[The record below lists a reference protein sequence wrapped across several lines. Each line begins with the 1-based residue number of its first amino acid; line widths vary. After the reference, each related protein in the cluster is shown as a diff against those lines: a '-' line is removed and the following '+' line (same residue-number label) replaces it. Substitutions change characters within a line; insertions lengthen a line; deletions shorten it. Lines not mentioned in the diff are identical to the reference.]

1 MTRIHNT
8 TSVRCTA
15 ITAMSVA
22 MLMTSC
28 FTPRK
33 AEQRR
38 CGKADRLMAK
48 AAWLCP
54 DVLLRDSARLQLP
67 ADSAT
72 WRLAWN
78 DSVDHAGLLN
88 ACDSLRA
95 ALEALKL
102 ESSQSD
108 HQDLVP
114 NAHLHPRVRQAVQS
128 VQRNACKWRAFSDT
142 INGVVVSVRPAAD
155 GTPLLT
161 VEQLARTVKAP
172 CPPAPQRPPC
182 PGPLDQ
188 LMDRAEEAGWKLLLW
203 AILACVVFYLF
214 RRFVSPLNNMPR

>member
-1 MTRIHNT
+1 MKYFHNT
-8 TSVRCTA
+8 TSVRCMA
-15 ITAMSVA
+15 IIAMSVA

-38 CGKADRLMAK
+38 CGKADRLMAR

-54 DVLLRDSARLQLP
+54 DVLLLDSARVQLP

-72 WRLAWN
+72 WRMAWA
-78 DSVDHAGLLN
+78 DSVDHGALMS

-95 ALEALKL
+95 ALDALKQTHPGEAPQ
-102 ESSQSD
+102 ESGS
-108 HQDLVP
+108 P
-114 NAHLHPRVRQAVQS
+114 AHLQPRVQHAVQAVQ
-128 VQRNACKWRAFSDT
+128 RTACQWRAFTDT
-142 INGVVVSVRPAAD
+142 INGLVVGVRPAAD

-161 VEQLARTVKAP
+161 VEQLARTVHAP
-172 CPPAPQRPPC
+172 CPPAVQRPPC

-188 LMDRAEEAGWKLLLW
+188 LVDRAEEAGWKLLLW
-203 AILACVVFYLF
+203 AALALAAFYLF
-214 RRFVSPLNNMPR
+214 RRFVAPLKNITD